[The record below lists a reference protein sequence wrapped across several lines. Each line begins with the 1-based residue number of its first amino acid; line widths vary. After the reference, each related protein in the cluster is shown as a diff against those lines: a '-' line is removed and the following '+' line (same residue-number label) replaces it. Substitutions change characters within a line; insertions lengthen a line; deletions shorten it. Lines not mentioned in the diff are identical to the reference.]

1 MGTTPQHEALI
12 VGAGFG
18 GMGAA
23 IQLQRLGIDDYV
35 IVERADDLGG
45 TWYLNHY
52 PGLAVDIASV
62 TYSYSFEP
70 NPFWSRRFA
79 RGPELR
85 AYANHVA
92 DKYRLRERMRFN
104 CDVEQVVYDEANQLW
119 TVSIAGQAPITARV
133 LILATGYLSRPQ
145 RPQIPGIDTF
155 QGKVIHTA
163 AWDDSYD
170 LNGKRVGA
178 IGTGATAVQL
188 LPTIAPQVAQLDVYQ
203 RTPIWCVAKIDYPVP
218 KWAQRIFSTVPALQ
232 RLLRLLNNARIEF
245 MTTFALYRHAHMP
258 WMIKLAEGAGIGN
271 IVRSVKDPVLRKKLI
286 PRYPFGC
293 KRPTFSNDY
302 YPMFNRQNVELIT
315 DGIDHIEADAIVATD
330 GTRREID
337 ALVLA
342 TGFQIWEADTFHSIV
357 GKAGVELRDH
367 WQRTRYES
375 YQGISIPG
383 FPNLFYLPAPYSY
396 TGLSYFFTL
405 EGQMMHIDRVLR
417 AMRSQGAKSF
427 EVTQAATDDYVASMT
442 RSFEPSVFH
451 MSNCHAAKSYYF
463 DAHGKPSV
471 IRPTS
476 VIRAHKE
483 QATFALSDYRFA

>member
-1 MGTTPQHEALI
+1 MGAAPQHEALI

-23 IQLQRLGIDDYV
+23 IQLQRLGIQDFV
-35 IVERADDLGG
+35 IVDRADDLGG

-70 NPFWSRRFA
+70 NPFWQRRFA

-85 AYANHVA
+85 AYCNHVA

-104 CDVEQVVYDEANQLW
+104 SEVEQVVYDEENQLW
-119 TVSIAGQAPITARV
+119 TVNITGQAPITARV

-145 RPQIPGIDTF
+145 RPDIPGIDSF
-155 QGKVIHTA
+155 AGKVIHTA
-163 AWDDSYD
+163 AWDESYD
-170 LNGKRVGA
+170 LKGKRVGS

-188 LPTIAPQVAQLDVYQ
+188 LPTIAPDVERLDVYQ

-218 KWAQRIFSTVPALQ
+218 KWLQ
-232 RLLRLLNNARIEF
+232 RLFATMPLLMLLLRLLNNARIEF
-245 MTTFALYRHAHMP
+245 MTTFALFQHARLP
-258 WMIKLAEGAGIGN
+258 WMIKLAEGAGVAN
-271 IVRSVKDPVLRKKLI
+271 IARAVKDPELRRKLI

-293 KRPTFSNDY
+293 KRPTFSNAY
-302 YPMFNRQNVELIT
+302 YPMFNRKNVELVT
-315 DGIDHIEADAIVATD
+315 DGIDHIEPNAIVTKD

-337 ALVLA
+337 TLVLA
-342 TGFQIWEADTFHSIV
+342 TGFGIWEKDTFHSIV
-357 GKAGVELRDH
+357 GKGGVELRDH

-375 YQGISIPG
+375 YQGLTIPG

-405 EGQMMHIDRVLR
+405 EGQMIHIDRVLR
-417 AMRSQGAKSF
+417 TMRTEGAKSF
-427 EVTQAATDDYVASMT
+427 EVKQAAADDYVARMT
-442 RSFEPSVFH
+442 QFFQPSVFS
-451 MSNCHAAKSYYF
+451 MDNCHAAKSYYF
-463 DAHGKPSV
+463 DSHGKPSV
-471 IRPTS
+471 IRPSS

-483 QATFALSDYRFA
+483 QASFPLSDYQFA